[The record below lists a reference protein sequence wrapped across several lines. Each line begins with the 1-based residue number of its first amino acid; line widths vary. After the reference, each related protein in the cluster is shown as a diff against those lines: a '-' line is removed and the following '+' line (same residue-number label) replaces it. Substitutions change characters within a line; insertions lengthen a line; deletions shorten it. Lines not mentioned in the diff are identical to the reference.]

1 MGKTYRRG
9 GNERGY
15 NTYGK
20 SIHEKRQKSNTNRS
34 NWDQNYDTSKP
45 NKGKSRKVKSEYEGE
60 QWYQ

>member
-34 NWDQNYDTSKP
+34 NWEENYDT
-45 NKGKSRKVKSEYEGE
+45 NRYT
-60 QWYQ
+60 

>member
-34 NWDQNYDTSKP
+34 NWDQNYDTNRA
-45 NKGKSRKVKSEYEGE
+45 NKGKSRKVNTEYEE
-60 QWYQ
+60 SEWY

>member
-34 NWDQNYDTSKP
+34 NWDQNYDSNKP
-45 NKGKSRKVKSEYEGE
+45 NKAGKSKKVNTQYEEE
-60 QWYQ
+60 QWY

>member
-15 NTYGK
+15 NTYCK

-34 NWDQNYDTSKP
+34 NWDQNYDTNRS
-45 NKGKSRKVKSEYEGE
+45 NKGKSRKVNTEYEE
-60 QWYQ
+60 SEWY